1 MKKISTVLLLVVF
14 LISCSNNSKRNKV
27 SVTENKVKLTNVED
41 AKQTSK
47 QIFEYIEQVE
57 DKIISKKQLDKI
69 AKPLQAHLDS
79 LRPTLMLFEKQEL
92 DA

>member
-1 MKKISTVLLLVVF
+1 MTKISTVLLLVVF

-27 SVTENKVKLTNVED
+27 SVTENKVKLTNVGD